1 MVEMVDT
8 INVLENKQN
17 LIEIKT
23 MSFNTYVDI
32 SKHIQC
38 IDLMYD
44 EEDETYDLVIVYHS
58 SSEKLI
64 HSLSKDKEKAT
75 AYYKK
80 ILETIRKI
88 IIKDGGLVTLVE

>member
-1 MVEMVDT
+1 MVDQTT

-32 SKHIQC
+32 SKHLQC
-38 IDLMYD
+38 VDLMFD
-44 EEDETYDLVIVYHS
+44 EEEGTYDLVIVYHS
-58 SSEKLI
+58 SKEKLI
-64 HSLSKDKEKAT
+64 HSLSKNKEEAT
-75 AYYKK
+75 VYYKK

-88 IIKDGGLVTLVE
+88 IFKDGGFVTLVE